1 MSEVEMVTFFE
12 VVNNSEPFVVWNHYP
27 EFFSGLVNLLNDGD
41 GLFAGVKR
49 TYEVQG
55 RILANAS
62 I

>member
-12 VVNNSEPFVVWNHYP
+12 VVNNAEPFVVWNHYP
-27 EFFSGLVNLLNDGD
+27 EFFSGLINLLDDGD
-41 GLFAGVKR
+41 RLFAGVKR

-55 RILANAS
+55 LILANAS